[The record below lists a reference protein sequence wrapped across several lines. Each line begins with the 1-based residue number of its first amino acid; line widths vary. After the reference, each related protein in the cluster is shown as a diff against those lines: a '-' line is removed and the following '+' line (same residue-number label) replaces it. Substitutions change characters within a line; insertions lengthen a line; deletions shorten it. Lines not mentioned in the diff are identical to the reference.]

1 MDQKVKNARILFK
14 VLALFT
20 AMFFVMSFVY
30 GIMTGTTGEIIP
42 KFLEILRTP
51 AQCTQDMY
59 GISVAGTYFNMGMC
73 CLLMLVYIVCCG
85 GMDAVNSGTVAAFFL
100 TVGFSSWGM
109 NVMNMLPLMLGMQVY
124 ALLKKK
130 TPVQMMNLG
139 IFATAIAPIMSE
151 VILRWP
157 GYANGNGGSVVADGV
172 YTSYNTLAAIN
183 PTGIIVALVI
193 AILFCCFYPALCAKA
208 PNFHFGCDLFN
219 AGPPAGFLCL
229 MTIGFLFK
237 VTNVA
242 PPSNGPGQSPVEV
255 FGFVL
260 VSYGLVFL
268 ICFILGMMLDKD
280 ALKNYGKLIAD
291 SGHGSD
297 FIDKY
302 GIGAT
307 LINFAVYGAFILAF
321 YTAMKFCF
329 GAKFSGP
336 IAGVVWCAF
345 TWVAA
350 GAHPGNVLPIGI
362 GYVLISLVS
371 TRLCPAL
378 NIGAEAG
385 RLGMNTVGILI
396 AFSYATGMAPISG
409 KYGILWGIIAGAMH
423 FAIVTLIPLQYNF
436 FNFYN
441 GGFTAGVVSFVLI
454 PFIEHWFPEKASN

>member
-20 AMFFVMSFVY
+20 AMFFVMSVVY
-30 GIMTGTTGEIIP
+30 GIMNGQTADIIP
-42 KFLEILRTP
+42 GWIRILKTP

-59 GISVAGTYFNMGMC
+59 GVSVVGTYFNMGMC
-73 CLLMLVYIVCCG
+73 CLLMLLYIICCG

-100 TVGFSSWGM
+100 TVGFASWGM

-130 TPVQMMNLG
+130 TPAQMMNLG

-151 VILRWP
+151 VVLRWP
-157 GYANGNGGSVVADGV
+157 FYTAPGVEGTTGVAAMNNLPIHPQGF
-172 YTSYNTLAAIN
+172 
-183 PTGIIVALVI
+183 IVAFII

-237 VTNVA
+237 VTNV
-242 PPSNGPGQSPVEV
+242 PLPSNGPGQSSVEI
-255 FGFVL
+255 FEFVL

-268 ICFILGMMLDKD
+268 ICFILGMILDKD
-280 ALKNYGKLIAD
+280 ALKNYGKLIQD

-297 FIDKY
+297 FIEKY

-307 LINFAVYGAFILAF
+307 LINFALYGAFILAF

-329 GAKFSGP
+329 GAKYSGP
-336 IAGVVWCAF
+336 IAGVIWCAY

-378 NIGAEAG
+378 GVGAEAG
-385 RLGMNTVGILI
+385 RLGMSTVGILI

-409 KYGILWGIIAGAMH
+409 KYGILWGILAGAMH
-423 FAIVTLIPLQYNF
+423 FAIVTLIPLQYDF

-454 PFIEHWFPEKASN
+454 PFIEHWFPEKASA